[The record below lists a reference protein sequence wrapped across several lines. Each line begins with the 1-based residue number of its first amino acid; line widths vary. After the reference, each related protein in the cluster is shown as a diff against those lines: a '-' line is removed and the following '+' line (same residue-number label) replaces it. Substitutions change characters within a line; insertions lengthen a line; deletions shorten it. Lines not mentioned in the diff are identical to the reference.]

1 MIPNT
6 KRLLAL
12 LDGKYNLLISLQ
24 LCVVGTFYLL
34 DMKRL
39 EVRNNNNNNNF
50 YFYFLLNF

>member
-1 MIPNT
+1 MIPNAN
-6 KRLLAL
+6 RLLAL

-39 EVRNNNNNNNF
+39 EVSNNNNNNF